1 MIDQL
6 YINEARR
13 IRKEYLTNLFYIVE
27 KEGEMKEYLTIIE
40 TIKDELNDEDI
51 IKNDKA
57 YKEKTFK
64 LSKNIEQLK
73 KYIIEYDNNIK
84 KLDKD
89 QRTLYT
95 NIKEKHIGITD
106 EEMQK
111 ELIASIIDI
120 DEKFKKLKK
129 KTLENFDVDQ

>member
-129 KTLENFDVDQ
+129 KTLENFDLDQ